1 MTLVCTD
8 SDIHQWNNWLT
19 LVSGVPGEVKTA
31 GVRSGSTTRAALLSA
46 PEPSPRTAGSWRA
59 MCGPRQLGLV
69 TTSPGRHPPGR
80 PPRMLL
86 FLLFFSTNY
95 RSIEVDV
102 SRVTFNVVGNLIFS
116 ASHLSGEGL
125 NEQSSHTELFIWRVE
140 IWREISFD
148 AQILLPSPRGR
159 VEHVTTS

>member
-1 MTLVCTD
+1 
-8 SDIHQWNNWLT
+8 
-19 LVSGVPGEVKTA
+19 
-31 GVRSGSTTRAALLSA
+31 
-46 PEPSPRTAGSWRA
+46 
-59 MCGPRQLGLV
+59 
-69 TTSPGRHPPGR
+69 
-80 PPRMLL
+80 MLL

-140 IWREISFD
+140 IWTEISFD
-148 AQILLPSPRGR
+148 AQILLPSPRVR

>member
-19 LVSGVPGEVKTA
+19 VVSAVPGEVKTA

-86 FLLFFSTNY
+86 FLFFFSTNY

-116 ASHLSGEGL
+116 ASHLSSESL
-125 NEQSSHTELFIWRVE
+125 NEQHHWAVYLDLE